1 MSALHPLV
9 QASKHQT
16 CSARTAS
23 VSNTE
28 SSCRCSVKNQD
39 NSQLFAYHSHS
50 AKYCMSPEDSLKHRR
65 AHRKGS
71 TKEYMNQ
78 TCVPAHVGM
87 ECPVTQNTGV
97 CECVV
102 VVVVVVFSLWFYGD
116 FWQSSLF
123 VWKKKRPLAN
133 LKDKLISDLCFL
145 NHFRRQSPDSKKQPG
160 SHPV

>member
-1 MSALHPLV
+1 
-9 QASKHQT
+9 
-16 CSARTAS
+16 
-23 VSNTE
+23 
-28 SSCRCSVKNQD
+28 
-39 NSQLFAYHSHS
+39 
-50 AKYCMSPEDSLKHRR
+50 
-65 AHRKGS
+65 
-71 TKEYMNQ
+71 
-78 TCVPAHVGM
+78 M